1 MGIQAAGT
9 QVRTDETTAGS
20 RRAAVA
26 AAGEQPADDKAA
38 QPQRMTVGRAILM
51 GLGWVSL
58 AVGVVGIFVPLL
70 PTTEFVMLAA
80 FLFMKSSPRF
90 HTWLLGTKVYR
101 TYVQPFKET
110 GGIPKKTKIRMLA
123 ISLTVLAV
131 SAVVVPRWYVWLVLG
146 VVAAAL
152 LYLLLVRIPT
162 RDDDAASAC
171 PQVAAAAEED

>member
-1 MGIQAAGT
+1 MGIQATGT
-9 QVRTDETTAGS
+9 QARTDETMAEG
-20 RRAAVA
+20 A
-26 AAGEQPADDKAA
+26 AAAADERPADGKAV

-162 RDDDAASAC
+162 RDDDGTPAR
-171 PQVAAAAEED
+171 PQVAAAEED

>member
-1 MGIQAAGT
+1 MGIQATRT
-9 QVRTDETTAGS
+9 QAHTDETAG
-20 RRAAVA
+20 RVA
-26 AAGEQPADDKAA
+26 AAVGEQPADGKAV
-38 QPQRMTVGRAILM
+38 QHQRMTVGRAILM

-131 SAVVVPRWYVWLVLG
+131 SAVLVPRWYVWLVLG

-162 RDDDAASAC
+162 RDDDGTSAR